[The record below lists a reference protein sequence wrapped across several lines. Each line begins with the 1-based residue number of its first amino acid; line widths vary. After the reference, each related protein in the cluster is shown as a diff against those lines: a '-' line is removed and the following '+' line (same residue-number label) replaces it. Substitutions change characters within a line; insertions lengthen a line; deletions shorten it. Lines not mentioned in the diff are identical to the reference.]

1 MKFNKV
7 LNDVNISFETKCYV
21 NNYINESIKLMNETS
36 NIEEFIWTP
45 NWTFDRYQDE
55 IQELLN
61 KNVITFGSINESGIL
76 IPVSKDYKGTEKDGI
91 VVLKYMLSDRV
102 LLENGFKTPKLK
114 EERNV

>member
-7 LNDVNISFETKCYV
+7 LNDVKVSFETKRYV
-21 NNYINESIKLMNETS
+21 NNYINESIKLMNES
-36 NIEEFIWTP
+36 GKIEEFIWTHT
-45 NWTFDRYQDE
+45 WTFDRYQDE
-55 IQELLN
+55 IQELLD
-61 KNVITFGSINESGIL
+61 KNVISFGDVNESGIL
-76 IPVSKDYKGTEKDGI
+76 IPTSKDYHGTETDGI